1 MPVPEFV
8 LDLRAHLGRDY
19 LLWLPGVTAVVLRD
33 EHVLLVQRSDNGAWG
48 PVTGIVDPG
57 EHPATTATREVLEE
71 TGVRCEVDDLVW
83 VSVGE
88 PVMHANGDRAQ
99 YLDHTFR
106 CRYLDGTPHAADDES
121 LDARWFPLDAMPTM
135 SAHVSERIE
144 TAIHP
149 GSRTR
154 LT

>member
-1 MPVPEFV
+1 MALTEKQPAADKTRAVGI
-8 LDLRAHLGRDY
+8 DLG
-19 LLWLPGVTAVVLRD
+19 
-33 EHVLLVQRSDNGAWG
+33 
-48 PVTGIVDPG
+48 
-57 EHPATTATREVLEE
+57 TTLSSVAQVN
-71 TGVRCEVDDLVW
+71 D
-83 VSVGE
+83 VGE

-106 CRYLDGTPHAADDES
+106 CRYLNGTPHAADDES

-135 SAHVSERIE
+135 SAHLSERIE